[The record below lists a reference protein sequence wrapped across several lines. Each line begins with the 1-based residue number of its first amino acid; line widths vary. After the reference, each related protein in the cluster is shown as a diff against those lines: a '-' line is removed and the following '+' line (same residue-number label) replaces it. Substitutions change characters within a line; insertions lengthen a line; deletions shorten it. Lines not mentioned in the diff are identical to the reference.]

1 MDHLGLINLDQLRE
15 SIRKDTIMVIVMWAN
30 NESGVIQDVR
40 SIGEIC
46 STLGIPFVC
55 DATQAVGKIRVAPK
69 DNGVDIMVV
78 SAHKMYGPK
87 GCGAIYISND
97 EKKLKP
103 IALIHGGG
111 HEMGYRAGTL
121 NVPGIVGLGAASKL
135 ILEASLKDI
144 SEIEILRNKFENI
157 IFSQVEEVE
166 INGSLDRRLPTV
178 SNLKALYVD
187 SQAVMTKLR
196 TKVSISSGSACSSA
210 DPSPSHVLLSMGL
223 SAAEAKGSF
232 RISLGR
238 PTTGQEIEIAAGWLA
253 EAINEYRSQ
262 SPVWQMFKQG
272 INMPDITR

>member
-1 MDHLGLINLDQLRE
+1 M
-15 SIRKDTIMVIVMWAN
+15 
-30 NESGVIQDVR
+30 
-40 SIGEIC
+40 
-46 STLGIPFVC
+46 
-55 DATQAVGKIRVAPK
+55 
-69 DNGVDIMVV
+69 
-78 SAHKMYGPK
+78 
-87 GCGAIYISND
+87 
-97 EKKLKP
+97 
-103 IALIHGGG
+103 
-111 HEMGYRAGTL
+111 
-121 NVPGIVGLGAASKL
+121 
-135 ILEASLKDI
+135 

-178 SNLKALYVD
+178 SNLKVLYVD

-253 EAINEYRSQ
+253 EAITEYRSQ